1 MSGHEERGQRPGYLT
16 AYAKHAG
23 ISKQAAAK
31 QLARVGIDYLQSF
44 DFADADRRRAAAR
57 HADRQPLSGYTD
69 DPEDEDD
76 GSAGDEK
83 KDPVFAQSQ
92 ARRELFRSKL
102 AELEFLERVGS
113 VVDKEKGEAEHF
125 RIGRLVRDSLL
136 TIPDRLS
143 GVLAAETDQ
152 RKIHAILM
160 NEIRQ
165 ALEALAGD
173 DDDTRSAQGA
183 L

>member
-1 MSGHEERGQRPGYLT
+1 MSRTDERTQRPGYLT

-31 QLARVGIDYLQSF
+31 QLARVGIDYLQTF
-44 DFADADRRRAAAR
+44 DFADADRKRAAAK
-57 HADRQPLSGYTD
+57 HADRQSLAVYTD
-69 DPEDEDD
+69 DPDD
-76 GSAGDEK
+76 DDDDSVGGQK

-92 ARRELFRSKL
+92 ARRELFRSKI
-102 AELEFLERVGS
+102 AELEFLERVGT
-113 VVDKEKGEAEHF
+113 VVDKEQGEAEQF
-125 RIGRLVRDSLL
+125 RVGRQVRDALL

-160 NEIRQ
+160 QELRQ

-173 DDDTRSAQGA
+173 DVDESPAGGVR
-183 L
+183 